1 MKTST
6 GTLGLLAQWAA
17 KRDYGVWSPQLRVEF
32 GHDMQGSS
40 QAAMRY
46 ADSLSGPLYQAT
58 LLNQSRN
65 HTMLGAG
72 VALETT
78 RGWLLRAEYQNY
90 LDNTS
95 KDNQSI
101 LLGVEKKFDP

>member
-1 MKTST
+1 
-6 GTLGLLAQWAA
+6 
-17 KRDYGVWSPQLRVEF
+17 
-32 GHDMQGSS
+32 
-40 QAAMRY
+40 MRY

-72 VALETT
+72 IALQTT

-95 KDNQSI
+95 RDNQSI